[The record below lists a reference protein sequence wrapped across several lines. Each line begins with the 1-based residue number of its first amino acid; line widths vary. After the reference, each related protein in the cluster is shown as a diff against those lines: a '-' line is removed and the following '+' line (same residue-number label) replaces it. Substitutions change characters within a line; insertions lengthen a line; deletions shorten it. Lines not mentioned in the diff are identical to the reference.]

1 MNNCSWCGYNTYLVY
16 PKFNGYVI
24 FNIHGYP
31 EYQSRFCSI
40 NCCIANINSLD
51 EPLYVNEKRM
61 NYLTEK
67 YSIKGY
73 VSEARPVKRLK
84 INGGILSYEEYRE
97 NFFCPK
103 IDNINRFSPKI
114 RDDEYERNEFISD
127 DEYIEPEPEIDEMD
141 DNENFN
147 F

>member
-24 FNIHGYP
+24 FNNHGYP
-31 EYQSRFCSI
+31 EYQLRFCSI

-61 NYLTEK
+61 NYLIEK
-67 YSIKGY
+67 YNIKGY
-73 VSEARPVKRLK
+73 VSEARPIKRLK
-84 INGGILSYEEYRE
+84 INGGILTYEEYRE

-114 RDDEYERNEFISD
+114 RDDEYERNEFLSD
-127 DEYIEPEPEIDEMD
+127 DEYIEPEPEFEELEDI
-141 DNENFN
+141 ENFI